1 MTVQLASDKDG
12 RGSSESLVTCLG
24 DQQQLHSLCD
34 FGGARRWGG
43 LCVSIRNKAEGRLTC
58 GVTGETRPLDDSRG
72 TLRWSGLC
80 VASIR
85 NKAAEW
91 LCIVSLEK

>member
-12 RGSSESLVTCLG
+12 RGSSELLVMCLG

-58 GVTGETRPLDDSRG
+58 GVTGETRG